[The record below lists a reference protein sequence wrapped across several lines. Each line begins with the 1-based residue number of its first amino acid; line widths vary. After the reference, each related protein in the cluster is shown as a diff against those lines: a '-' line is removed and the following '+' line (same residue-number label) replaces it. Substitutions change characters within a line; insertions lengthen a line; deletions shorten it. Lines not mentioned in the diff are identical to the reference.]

1 MGYVLVEWG
10 TDADG
15 DTLTQNL
22 IVGSN
27 TYTVPI
33 GIKLIQLNEANY
45 ANLTAQAF
53 TNDGMIDSDITSRT
67 ILLTNPSWTD
77 TITKNQTMVKAIHF
91 TELRTKINQLEDY
104 YGLENTVWGNEIS
117 SGGVVRAADVIEM
130 RKALERIANF
140 LNSYGA
146 NIALNWTDSTLT
158 NKRIKAIHIN
168 ELRTALT
175 TL

>member
-1 MGYVLVEWG
+1 
-10 TDADG
+10 
-15 DTLTQNL
+15 
-22 IVGSN
+22 
-27 TYTVPI
+27 
-33 GIKLIQLNEANY
+33 
-45 ANLTAQAF
+45 
-53 TNDGMIDSDITSRT
+53 MIDSDITSRT

-117 SGGVVRAADVIEM
+117 SGSVVRAADVIEM
-130 RKALERIANF
+130 RKALERIAIF

-146 NIALNWTDSTLT
+146 NITLSWTDSTLT